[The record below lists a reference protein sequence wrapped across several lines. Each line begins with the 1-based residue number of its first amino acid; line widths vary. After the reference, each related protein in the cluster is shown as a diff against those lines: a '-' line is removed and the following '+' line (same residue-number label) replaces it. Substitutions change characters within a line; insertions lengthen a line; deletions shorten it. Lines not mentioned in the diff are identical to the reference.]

1 MIFVAVA
8 LPALVL
14 RSPSVARP
22 KPALVMQST
31 DVRPGSM
38 KEATILQGKRPY
50 GEESRRYR
58 RTVYRHADWIK
69 HRSETRLLRNLKGTF
84 TSGVVRS
91 LLSEVFA
98 VLAVTALILF
108 WNIGQPYIGQP
119 TPDNLLVLPGLPFTL
134 SAPALGLLLV
144 FRTNASYAR
153 WNEARQAWGRIVSH
167 SRNIMRQ
174 STLWIDTDDPTAQ
187 AALEELRQCVYAF
200 PRSLWAHLSAP
211 EKEPRFEQDIRAAMG
226 EAAASD
232 LLAAP
237 HRPLRALS
245 MLSTAMDNLP
255 IDEKKKV
262 EMDKSCIL
270 LGDAAETCERIF
282 SSPVPLVYT
291 RHTARFLSAWLLL
304 LPLGLYGAFGSNSD
318 LGHLALL
325 PTTTLFSIF
334 LFGIEELAVQLEE
347 PFSIL
352 PLEVL
357 CNDVKAAAEGMIAAM
372 PTGRRPEPD
381 GLELLKSRY
390 KSEMQ

>member
-1 MIFVAVA
+1 MLTSAV
-8 LPALVL
+8 LISALVMHP
-14 RSPSVARP
+14 PSVARR
-22 KPALVMQST
+22 KPTLVMQST

-167 SRNIMRQ
+167 CRNIMRQ

-187 AALEELRQCVYAF
+187 AALDELRQCVYAF

-270 LGDAAETCERIF
+270 LGDA
-282 SSPVPLVYT
+282 
-291 RHTARFLSAWLLL
+291 
-304 LPLGLYGAFGSNSD
+304 
-318 LGHLALL
+318 
-325 PTTTLFSIF
+325 
-334 LFGIEELAVQLEE
+334 
-347 PFSIL
+347 
-352 PLEVL
+352 
-357 CNDVKAAAEGMIAAM
+357 
-372 PTGRRPEPD
+372 
-381 GLELLKSRY
+381 
-390 KSEMQ
+390 